1 MPTFAYVARDKTGRQ
16 IQETAEAASKD
27 ALLEQL
33 RGKGL
38 FVSTVS
44 EKKTATRAKKKG
56 KGMGGIVLFQGRV
69 KLKDL
74 SIFYRQFA
82 TMINAGVS
90 LIRCLDVLE
99 QQTSSYRLKTII
111 RDIESEVE
119 GGASLSQAMG
129 KYPRTFSQLAVGLVR
144 AGEVGGVLDETLS
157 RLAIFVEKDMELRRK
172 VKSAMTY
179 PILVLIFATAIV
191 LLLTTYI
198 LPQFIKV
205 FKDLGLEE
213 DAFPLPTLMMMRASD
228 FLVQKWWMAILIVI
242 GLVAVFNRVKTTK
255 TGKRIWDMFALKV
268 PVFGGLTHKIAI
280 ARFSRTLGTLIGSG
294 VPILQAME
302 TTAGT
307 ITNDLIS
314 DAVLAARANIRQGD
328 TIADPLAASKQ
339 FPPMVVQMVSIGEE
353 TGQLD
358 EMLEKVAEFYE
369 AEVDATLAS
378 LAAALEPIMIVMLG
392 IVVGFIVISM
402 FLPLIAIIGGLSE

>member
-1 MPTFAYVARDKTGRQ
+1 MPTFTYVARDKTGQQ
-16 IQETAEAASKD
+16 IEETAEAASKD
-27 ALLEQL
+27 TLLEQL

-56 KGMGGIVLFQGRV
+56 AGGFVIFQGRV

-111 RDIESEVE
+111 RDIESEIE

-129 KYPRTFSQLAVGLVR
+129 KYPNIFSQLAIGLVR

-157 RLAIFVEKDMELRRK
+157 RLALFIEKDMELRRK
-172 VKSAMTY
+172 IKSAMTY
-179 PILVLIFATAIV
+179 PVVVLFFATGIV
-191 LLLTTYI
+191 LMLTTYI
-198 LPQFIKV
+198 LPQFIKL

-213 DAFPLPTLMMMRASD
+213 DAFPLPTLMLMRASD
-228 FLVQKWWMAILIVI
+228 FFIHKWWMAIIIIV
-242 GLVAVFNRVKTTK
+242 GLVIVVNRVKATK
-255 TGKRIWDMFALKV
+255 TGKRIWDMLALKV
-268 PVFGGLTHKIAI
+268 PVFGSLTHKVAI
-280 ARFSRTLGTLIGSG
+280 ARFSRTLATLLGSG

-307 ITNDLIS
+307 ITNNLIA

-339 FPPMVVQMVSIGEE
+339 FPPMVVQMVNIGEE

-378 LAAALEPIMIVMLG
+378 LAAALEPILIVLLG
-392 IVVGFIVISM
+392 VVVGFIVISM
-402 FLPLIAIIGGLSE
+402 FLPLVEIIGQLS

>member
-1 MPTFAYVARDKTGRQ
+1 MPTFTYVARDRAGHQ
-16 IQETAEAASKD
+16 IKEMAEAASKD

-33 RGKGL
+33 RSKGL
-38 FVSTVS
+38 FVTTVS
-44 EKKTATRAKKKG
+44 EKKTAKGTREKG
-56 KGMGGIVLFQGRV
+56 KGGIVLFQGRV
-69 KLKDL
+69 KLRDL

-111 RDIESEVE
+111 RDIESELE
-119 GGASLSQAMG
+119 GGASLSQAMS
-129 KYPRTFSQLAVGLVR
+129 KYPKTFSELAIGLVR
-144 AGEVGGVLDETLS
+144 AGEVGGVLDETLN

-172 VKSAMTY
+172 IKSAMTY
-179 PILVLIFATAIV
+179 PVLVLIFATGIV

-198 LPQFIKV
+198 LPQFIQV
-205 FKDLGLEE
+205 FKDLGLKE
-213 DAFPLPTLMMMRASD
+213 DSFPLPTLMLMRASD
-228 FLVQKWWMAILIVI
+228 FIMHKWWMVIIIIV
-242 GLVAVFNRVKTTK
+242 GLVFVFNRVKATK
-255 TGKRIWDMFALKV
+255 TGKRIWDALALRV
-268 PVFGGLTHKIAI
+268 PVFGGLIHKVAI
-280 ARFSRTLGTLIGSG
+280 ARFARTLATLLGSG

-307 ITNDLIS
+307 ITNELIS

-339 FPPMVVQMVSIGEE
+339 FPPMVVQMVTIGEE

-358 EMLEKVAEFYE
+358 DMLEKVADFYE
-369 AEVDATLAS
+369 AEVDAALAS
-378 LAAALEPIMIVMLG
+378 LASALEPIMIVVLG
-392 IVVGFIVISM
+392 VVVGFIVISM
-402 FLPLIAIIGGLSE
+402 FLPLVSIISQLSQ

>member
-1 MPTFAYVARDKTGRQ
+1 MATFTYVARDRTGKQ
-16 IQETAEAASKD
+16 IEETAEAASKD
-27 ALLEQL
+27 ALLAQL

-44 EKKTATRAKKKG
+44 EKKTAAPAKKKG
-56 KGMGGIVLFQGRV
+56 AGQIVLFQGRV
-69 KLKDL
+69 KLRDL

-99 QQTSSYRLKTII
+99 QQTSSYRLKSIL
-111 RDIESEVE
+111 RDMESEIE
-119 GGASLSQAMG
+119 GGASLSQAMT
-129 KYPRTFSQLAVGLVR
+129 KYSKTFSQLAIGLVR
-144 AGEVGGVLDETLS
+144 AGEVGGVLDETLN
-157 RLAIFVEKDMELRRK
+157 RLAIFIEKDMELRRK

-179 PILVLIFATAIV
+179 PILVLIFATGIV

-198 LPQFIKV
+198 LPQFIQV
-205 FKDLGLEE
+205 FKDLGLKE
-213 DAFPLPTLMMMRASD
+213 DAFPLPTLMMMRTSD
-228 FLVQKWWMAILIVI
+228 FIIHKWWMGLIIAVV
-242 GLVAVFNRVKTTK
+242 LVVAFNRVKATK
-255 TGKRIWDMFALKV
+255 TGKRIWDMLALKM
-268 PVFGGLTHKIAI
+268 PVFGGLAHKIAI
-280 ARFSRTLGTLIGSG
+280 ARFARTLATLIGSG

-339 FPPMVVQMVSIGEE
+339 FPPMVVQMVTIGEE

-358 EMLEKVAEFYE
+358 DMLGKVADFYE
-369 AEVDATLAS
+369 AEVDATLSS

-392 IVVGFIVISM
+392 LVVGFIVISM
-402 FLPLIAIIGGLSE
+402 FLPLIAIIGELSQ

>member
-16 IQETAEAASKD
+16 IEETAEAASKD

-44 EKKTATRAKKKG
+44 EKKTATRAKQ
-56 KGMGGIVLFQGRV
+56 KGMGEIVLFQGRV
-69 KLKDL
+69 KLRDL

-111 RDIESEVE
+111 RDIESELE

-129 KYPRTFSQLAVGLVR
+129 KYPKTFTQLAIGLVR
-144 AGEVGGVLDETLS
+144 AGEIGGVLDETLS
-157 RLAIFVEKDMELRRK
+157 RLALFVEKDMELRRK
-172 VKSAMTY
+172 IKSAMTY
-179 PILVLIFATAIV
+179 PVVVLIFATGIV
-191 LLLTTYI
+191 LMLTTYI
-198 LPQFIKV
+198 LPQFITL

-213 DAFPLPTLMMMRASD
+213 DKFPLPTLMLMRASE
-228 FLVQKWWMAILIVI
+228 FMITKWWMAIIIVVGLIM
-242 GLVAVFNRVKTTK
+242 VFNRLKATK
-255 TGKRIWDMFALKV
+255 TGKRIWDMLALKV
-268 PVFGGLTHKIAI
+268 PVFGGLIHKVAI
-280 ARFSRTLGTLIGSG
+280 ARFARTLATLLGSG

-302 TTAGT
+302 TTSGT

-339 FPPMVVQMVSIGEE
+339 FPPMVVQMVNIGEE

-358 EMLEKVAEFYE
+358 DMLEKVADFYE

-378 LAAALEPIMIVMLG
+378 LAAALEPILIVLLG
-392 IVVGFIVISM
+392 VVVGFIVVSM
-402 FLPLIAIIGGLSE
+402 FLPLVSIIGQLAS

>member
-1 MPTFAYVARDKTGRQ
+1 MPTFTYHARDKTGKQ

-44 EKKTATRAKKKG
+44 EKKTAKRAEKKG
-56 KGMGGIVLFQGRV
+56 RGGLVLFQGRV
-69 KLKDL
+69 KLRDL

-90 LIRCLDVLE
+90 LIRSLDVLE
-99 QQTSSYRLKTII
+99 QQTSSYRLKTLL

-119 GGASLSQAMG
+119 GGASLSQAMT
-129 KYPRTFSQLAVGLVR
+129 KYTRTFSQLAIGLVR

-157 RLAIFVEKDMELRRK
+157 RLAIFIEKDMELRRK

-179 PILVLIFATAIV
+179 PIIVLIFATLIV

-198 LPQFIKV
+198 LPQFIQL
-205 FKDLGLEE
+205 FEDLGLKE
-213 DAFPLPTLMMMRASD
+213 DAFPLPTLMLMRASE
-228 FLVQKWWMAILIVI
+228 FLTSKWYMALMIIA
-242 GLVAVFNRVKTTK
+242 GLVIVFNRVKATK
-255 TGKRIWDMFALKV
+255 TGKRIYDGLALKV

-280 ARFSRTLGTLIGSG
+280 ARFARTLATLMGSG

-339 FPPMVVQMVSIGEE
+339 FPPMVVQMVTIGEE

-358 EMLEKVAEFYE
+358 DMLEKVADFYE
-369 AEVDATLAS
+369 AEVDATLSS
-378 LAAALEPIMIVMLG
+378 LAAALEPLMIVFLG
-392 IVVGFIVISM
+392 VVVGFIVVSM
-402 FLPLIAIIGGLSE
+402 FLPLVEIIDQLSQ

>member
-1 MPTFAYVARDKTGRQ
+1 MPTFTYNARDRTGKQ

-33 RGKGL
+33 RGQGL

-44 EKKTATRAKKKG
+44 EKKTAKRAQK
-56 KGMGGIVLFQGRV
+56 KGMGQITLFQGRV

-90 LIRCLDVLE
+90 LIRSLDVLE
-99 QQTSSYRLKTII
+99 QQTSSYRLKTLL

-119 GGASLSQAMG
+119 GGASLSQAMT
-129 KYPRTFSQLAVGLVR
+129 KYSGTFSQLAIGLVR
-144 AGEVGGVLDETLS
+144 AGEVGGVLDETLN
-157 RLAIFVEKDMELRRK
+157 RLAIFIEKDMDLRRK

-179 PILVLIFATAIV
+179 PVIVLIFATLIV

-198 LPQFIKV
+198 LPQFIQL
-205 FKDLGLEE
+205 FEDLGLEE
-213 DAFPLPTLMMMRASD
+213 DAFPLPTLMLMRASV
-228 FLVQKWWMAILIVI
+228 FIRSKWYMALMIIA
-242 GLVAVFNRVKTTK
+242 GLVVVFNRVKATK
-255 TGKRIWDMFALKV
+255 TGKRIWDMLALKM

-280 ARFSRTLGTLIGSG
+280 ARFARTLATLMGSG

-339 FPPMVVQMVSIGEE
+339 FPPMVVQMVTIGEE

-358 EMLEKVAEFYE
+358 DMLEKVADFYE
-369 AEVDATLAS
+369 AEVDTTLAS
-378 LAAALEPIMIVMLG
+378 LAAALEPLMIVALG
-392 IVVGFIVISM
+392 VVVGFIVVSM
-402 FLPLIAIIGGLSE
+402 FLPLASIIDQLSK

>member
-16 IQETAEAASKD
+16 IEETAEAASKD

-44 EKKTATRAKKKG
+44 EKKTATRAKQ
-56 KGMGGIVLFQGRV
+56 KGMSKIVLFQGRV

-74 SIFYRQFA
+74 TIFYRQFA

-99 QQTSSYRLKTII
+99 QQTSSYRLKAII
-111 RDIESEVE
+111 RDIESEIE

-129 KYPRTFSQLAVGLVR
+129 KYPKTFTQLAIGLVR

-157 RLAIFVEKDMELRRK
+157 RLALFVEKDMELRRK

-179 PILVLIFATAIV
+179 PVVVLFFAMGIV
-191 LLLTTYI
+191 LMLTTYI
-198 LPQFIKV
+198 LPQFITL
-205 FKDLGLEE
+205 FKDLGLKE
-213 DAFPLPTLMMMRASD
+213 DSFPLPTLIMMRASD
-228 FLVQKWWMAILIVI
+228 FIIHKWWMAIIIIV
-242 GLVAVFNRVKTTK
+242 GLVVVFNRVKATK
-255 TGKRIWDMFALKV
+255 TGKRIWDMLALKV
-268 PVFGGLTHKIAI
+268 PVFGGLIHKIAI
-280 ARFSRTLGTLIGSG
+280 ARFSRTLATLLGSG

-307 ITNDLIS
+307 ITNDLIA

-339 FPPMVVQMVSIGEE
+339 FPPMVVQMVNIGEE

-358 EMLEKVAEFYE
+358 DMLEKVAEFYE
-369 AEVDATLAS
+369 AEVDSTLAS
-378 LAAALEPIMIVMLG
+378 LAAALEPILIVLLG
-392 IVVGFIVISM
+392 VMVGFIVISM
-402 FLPLIAIIGGLSE
+402 FLPLVSIIGQLSEST

>member
-1 MPTFAYVARDKTGRQ
+1 MPTFTYLARDKTGKQ
-16 IQETAEAASKD
+16 IRETAEAASKD

-33 RGKGL
+33 RGQGL

-44 EKKTATRAKKKG
+44 EKKTAKRAGKKG
-56 KGMGGIVLFQGRV
+56 AGGIVLFQGRV

-82 TMINAGVS
+82 TMVNAGVS

-99 QQTSSYRLKTII
+99 QQSSSYRLKTII
-111 RDIESEVE
+111 RDIENEVE
-119 GGASLSQAMG
+119 GGASLSQAMT
-129 KYPRTFSQLAVGLVR
+129 KYSRVFSQLAIGLVR
-144 AGEVGGVLDETLS
+144 AGEVGGVLDETLN

-179 PILVLIFATAIV
+179 PVLVLIFATGIV
-191 LLLTTYI
+191 TLLTTYI
-198 LPQFIKV
+198 LPKFIQV
-205 FKDLGLEE
+205 FKDLGLKE
-213 DAFPLPTLMMMRASD
+213 DSFPLPTLMMMRASH
-228 FLVQKWWMAILIVI
+228 FLTTKWWMIILIIV
-242 GLVAVFNRVKTTK
+242 GLVFVFNRVKATK
-255 TGKRIWDMFALKV
+255 TGKRVWDALALKM

-280 ARFSRTLGTLIGSG
+280 ARFARTLATLMGSG

-307 ITNDLIS
+307 IPNELIS

-339 FPPMVVQMVSIGEE
+339 FPPMVVQMVTIGEE

-358 EMLEKVAEFYE
+358 DMLEKVADFYE
-369 AEVDATLAS
+369 AEVDTTLAS
-378 LAAALEPIMIVMLG
+378 LSAALEPIMIVLLG
-392 IVVGFIVISM
+392 VVVGFIVISM
-402 FLPLIAIIGGLSE
+402 FLPLISIIGQLSQ

>member
-1 MPTFAYVARDKTGRQ
+1 MPTFTYIARDKTGKQLR
-16 IQETAEAASKD
+16 ETAEAASKD

-33 RGKGL
+33 RGRGL

-44 EKKTATRAKKKG
+44 EKKTAKRTNKK
-56 KGMGGIVLFQGRV
+56 
-69 KLKDL
+69 
-74 SIFYRQFA
+74 FA

-90 LIRCLDVLE
+90 LIRSLDVLE

-111 RDIESEVE
+111 RDVENEVE
-119 GGASLSQAMG
+119 GGASLSQAMT
-129 KYPRTFSQLAVGLVR
+129 KYNRTFSQLAIGLVR
-144 AGEVGGVLDETLS
+144 AGEVGGVLDETLN
-157 RLAIFVEKDMELRRK
+157 RLAIFIEKDMDLRRK

-179 PILVLIFATAIV
+179 PIVVLFFATVIVLVL
-191 LLLTTYI
+191 TTWV
-198 LPQFIKV
+198 LPQFIQV
-205 FKDLGLEE
+205 FKDLGLK
-213 DAFPLPTLMMMRASD
+213 DDQFPAPTRMLMHTSD
-228 FLVQKWWMAILIVI
+228 FIIQKWWMVILIII
-242 GLVAVFNRVKTTK
+242 GLVMVFNRVKATK
-255 TGKRIWDMFALKV
+255 TGKRVWDALALKM

-280 ARFSRTLGTLIGSG
+280 ARFARTLATLMGSG

-307 ITNDLIS
+307 ITNDLIA

-339 FPPMVVQMVSIGEE
+339 FPPMVVQMVTIGEE

-358 EMLEKVAEFYE
+358 DMLSKVADFYE

-378 LAAALEPIMIVMLG
+378 LAAALEPLMIVFLG
-392 IVVGFIVISM
+392 IVVGFIVVSM
-402 FLPLIAIIGGLSE
+402 FLPEAALISGLSNQ

>member
-1 MPTFAYVARDKTGRQ
+1 MPTFTYSARDKTGRQ
-16 IQETAEAASKD
+16 IKEMAEAASKD

-44 EKKTATRAKKKG
+44 EKKTGKRTKEKG
-56 KGMGGIVLFQGRV
+56 KGGIVLFQGRV

-82 TMINAGVS
+82 TMVNAGVS

-111 RDIESEVE
+111 RDIESELE

-129 KYPRTFSQLAVGLVR
+129 KYPRTFTQLAIGLVR
-144 AGEVGGVLDETLS
+144 AGEVGGVLDETLN

-179 PILVLIFATAIV
+179 PVLVLIFATSIV
-191 LLLTTYI
+191 ILLTTYI
-198 LPQFIKV
+198 LPQFIQV
-205 FKDLGLEE
+205 FKDLGLKE

-228 FLVQKWWMAILIVI
+228 FVMHKWWMVILIIV
-242 GLVAVFNRVKTTK
+242 GLVVVFNRVKATK
-255 TGKRIWDMFALKV
+255 TGKRVHDTLMLKM

-280 ARFSRTLGTLIGSG
+280 ARFARTLATLIGSG

-339 FPPMVVQMVSIGEE
+339 FPPMVVQMVAIGEE

-358 EMLEKVAEFYE
+358 DMLEKVADFYE
-369 AEVDATLAS
+369 AEVDATLAG
-378 LAAALEPIMIVMLG
+378 LAAALEPIMIVLLG
-392 IVVGFIVISM
+392 VVVGFIVISM
-402 FLPLIAIIGGLSE
+402 FLPLVSIITQLSQ

>member
-16 IQETAEAASKD
+16 IEETAEASSKD

-56 KGMGGIVLFQGRV
+56 MGGLVLFQGRV
-69 KLKDL
+69 KLRDL

-119 GGASLSQAMG
+119 GGASLSQAMT
-129 KYPRTFSQLAVGLVR
+129 KYPRTFSQLAIGLVR

-157 RLAIFVEKDMELRRK
+157 RLALFIESDMELRRK

-179 PILVLIFATAIV
+179 PVLVLIFATVIV
-191 LLLTTYI
+191 LVLTTYI

-213 DAFPLPTLMMMRASD
+213 DAFPLPTLMLMRASD
-228 FLVQKWWMAILIVI
+228 FVIHKWWMAILIII
-242 GLVAVFNRVKTTK
+242 GLTVVFNRVRATK
-255 TGKRIWDMFALKV
+255 TGKHIWDMLALKA

-280 ARFSRTLGTLIGSG
+280 ARFARTLATLIGSG

-358 EMLEKVAEFYE
+358 DMLEKVADFYE
-369 AEVDATLAS
+369 AEVDASLAS

-392 IVVGFIVISM
+392 VVVGFIVISM
-402 FLPLIAIIGGLSE
+402 FLPLIAIIGGLSQ